1 MKTTNQHID
10 NDKFVVAPHMI
21 HFKGLEDTYL
31 PKLKRKNYPQK
42 DIFTIRDLLSKNE
55 CQNLILTAKKLG
67 FQQAGLAIGQDIY
80 RIKEKTRN
88 NKRVIFEDKNLAENL
103 WKRMAHLADKKF
115 KNYQVSELNWRFRI
129 YEYPTGGIFAPHVD
143 ERMDLGDGKMSLFTF
158 MIYLNDN
165 LKGGETTFFERRKS
179 GSKKLIANRIIRPRT
194 GMGLA
199 FDHLLF
205 HEGSVVTKGKKYVLR
220 SDIIYKK

>member
-1 MKTTNQHID
+1 MKTTNLHIG
-10 NDKFVVAPHMI
+10 NNKFIVAPHI
-21 HFKGLEDTYL
+21 INFKGLEESYQ

-42 DIFTIRDLLSKNE
+42 DIFTIRNLLSRDE
-55 CQNLILTAKKLG
+55 CQNLIAISKKLG

-88 NKRVIFEDKNLAENL
+88 NKRVIFEDENLAKKL
-103 WKRMAHLADKKF
+103 WDRMSHLTNKKF
-115 KNYQVSELNWRFRI
+115 QNHHVWGLNWRFRI

-143 ERMDLGDGKMSLFTF
+143 ERMELGDDRISLFTF
-158 MIYLNDN
+158 MVYLNDD
-165 LKGGETTFFERRKS
+165 LEGGETTFFDRRRA
-179 GSKKLIANRIIRPRT
+179 GSKKLVANRVIRPRI
-194 GMGLA
+194 GMALA

>member
-10 NDKFVVAPHMI
+10 NNKFVVAPHII
-21 HFKGLEDTYL
+21 HFKGLEDAYQ

-42 DIFTIRDLLSKNE
+42 DIFTIRDLLSEKE
-55 CQNLILTAKKLG
+55 CENLINTAKKIG

-88 NKRVIFEDKNLAENL
+88 NKRVIFEDEHLAEKL
-103 WKRMAHLADKKF
+103 WTRMAHLTDGKF
-115 KNYQVSELNWRFRI
+115 KNHHVWGLNWRFRV

-143 ERMDLGDGKMSLFTF
+143 ERMDLGDGKISLFTF

-165 LKGGETTFFERRKS
+165 LEGGETTFFDRRKS
-179 GSKKLIANRIIRPRT
+179 GSKKLIANRVIRPRV
-194 GMGLA
+194 GMALA

-205 HEGSVVTKGKKYVLR
+205 HEGSIVTKGKKYVLR
-220 SDIIYKK
+220 SDIVYKK